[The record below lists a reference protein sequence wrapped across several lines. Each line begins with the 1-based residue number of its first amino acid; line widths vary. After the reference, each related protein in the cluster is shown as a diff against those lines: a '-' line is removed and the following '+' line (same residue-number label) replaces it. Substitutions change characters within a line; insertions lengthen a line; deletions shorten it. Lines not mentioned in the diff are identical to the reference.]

1 MCDLC
6 AAVARGHDRS
16 AVRKDAKSLAQR
28 GTPPRSCLGAQGDE
42 LAPAPAGGSAVSIEL
57 STTQVDQV
65 IRSASGGSRFSAMLS
80 GLLDAREAL
89 RASLEDLDDRRL
101 SRSLLSGLFM
111 FASFPRDGSYLGNLI
126 DARTPEALF
135 QKKLFGRVKDSPFHV
150 AGKVLRGS
158 AGTRA

>member
-1 MCDLC
+1 
-6 AAVARGHDRS
+6 
-16 AVRKDAKSLAQR
+16 VRKDAKSLAQR

-111 FASFPRDGSYLGNLI
+111 FASFPRDGSYLGNSEI
-126 DARTPEALF
+126 ARRLGMNSSTAHRYLATLVEVGLVERDP
-135 QKKLFGRVKDSPFHV
+135 R
-150 AGKVLRGS
+150 
-158 AGTRA
+158 TRRYRLAR